1 MSSPYDSTHVAA
13 VGRRLMASVIGLLLV
28 SALAVIGIIYTA
40 AEATNAVSTERS
52 VQRTEAA
59 LAMMVRSVERFAK
72 DYSWWDDGHQ
82 RIAVDRNATF
92 ADDNIGWYAAQNL
105 DMASAFVIGPD
116 DRIVF
121 AFVEGK
127 PAAENP
133 FEMFTPNFAQLVEDA
148 HASPLDEPDPAGGFL
163 KVDDQIHIVAVSPY
177 TPEKTSSPW
186 KVEARRSL
194 LVFSRV
200 LDDAFLARMSEDF
213 LLKDLRIAK
222 PGEALYQAAIPL
234 RGPGGQVVG
243 ILTWVP
249 DLPGASLMRRILPE
263 IAAAFVVIA
272 AVMLVVLRRAQLA
285 QLKITEAARL
295 LAEQNARLERS
306 EKALIAAK
314 DEAERA
320 NRSKAEFLAQLSH
333 EIRTPMNAIVGFS
346 ELLGSEAYG
355 PLGSPQYREYAEHIQ
370 TSAQHL
376 LNLTNDVL
384 DLSRAEIGRLDL
396 AESGV
401 DVGATIDFVVRM
413 LTKDATA
420 GGIVLTWKM
429 PDGHL
434 MLLADERRLRQMLIN
449 IVNNAIKFTPV
460 GGTVSAAAVRRPD
473 GGITVQ
479 VTDSGIGIAPADVE
493 KALRPF
499 TKLKADTTRSY
510 EGAGIGLAL
519 TRQLVELHGGHID
532 LDSELGK
539 GTIVSLLFPKER
551 TIEVE
556 SSTAVSKKLPKGV

>member
-40 AEATNAVSTERS
+40 AEATNAVSAERS

-72 DYSWWDDGHQ
+72 DYSWWDDGYQ
-82 RIAVDRNATF
+82 RITVDRNATF
-92 ADDNIGWYAAQNL
+92 ADDNIGWYAAQSL

-133 FEMFTPNFAQLVEDA
+133 FEMFTPNFARLVEDA
-148 HASPLDEPDPAGGFL
+148 HTSPLDEPDPASGFL
-163 KVDDQIHIVAVSPY
+163 KVDDQLHIVAVSPY

-186 KVEARRSL
+186 KVEGRRSL

-234 RGPGGQVVG
+234 RGPEGQVVG

-272 AVMLVVLRRAQLA
+272 AVMVVVLRRAQLA

-295 LAEQNARLERS
+295 LADQNARLERS

-355 PLGSPQYREYAEHIQ
+355 SLGSSQYREYAEHIQ

-401 DVGATIDFVVRM
+401 DVGAAIDFVVRM

-420 GGIVLTWKM
+420 GGIALTWKM
-429 PDGHL
+429 PNGHL

-449 IVNNAIKFTPV
+449 IVNNAIKFTPE
-460 GGTVSAAAVRRPD
+460 GGTVSVAAVRRSD

-493 KALRPF
+493 KALQPF
-499 TKLKADTTRSY
+499 TKLKADTARSY

-556 SSTAVSKKLPKGV
+556 SNTAVSNKLPKGA

>member
-1 MSSPYDSTHVAA
+1 
-13 VGRRLMASVIGLLLV
+13 MASVIGLLLV
-28 SALAVIGIIYTA
+28 SALAGIGIIYTA

-59 LAMMVRSVERFAK
+59 LTMMVRSVERFAK

-121 AFVEGK
+121 AFVAGK

-133 FEMFTPNFAQLVEDA
+133 FEMFTPNFSQLAEEA
-148 HASPLDEPDPAGGFL
+148 HASPLNEPDPASGFL
-163 KVDDQIHIVAVSPY
+163 KIGDQIHIVAISPY
-177 TPEKTSSPW
+177 TPEKIASPW
-186 KVEARRSL
+186 KVEGRRSL

-213 LLKDLRIAK
+213 LLKDLHIAK
-222 PGEALYQAAIPL
+222 PGEALYRAAIPL

-263 IAAAFVVIA
+263 IAVAFVVIA

-306 EKALIAAK
+306 EQALIAAK

-346 ELLGSEAYG
+346 ELFGSEAYG
-355 PLGSPQYREYAEHIQ
+355 PLGNPQYREYAEHIQ

-401 DVGATIDFVVRM
+401 DVGATIDFVIRM
-413 LTKDATA
+413 LMKDAIA
-420 GGIVLTWKM
+420 GGVTLTWKM
-429 PDGHL
+429 PNGYL
-434 MLLADERRLRQMLIN
+434 KLLADERRFRQMLIN
-449 IVNNAIKFTPV
+449 VVNNAIKFTPE
-460 GGTVSAAAVRRPD
+460 GGSVTVSAFRRAD
-473 GGITVQ
+473 GGVTVQ
-479 VTDSGIGIAPADVE
+479 TKDSGIGIAPADME

-499 TKLKADTTRSY
+499 TKLKADTVRSY

-519 TRQLVELHGGHID
+519 TRQLVELHGGRID
-532 LDSELGK
+532 LESEPGK
-539 GTIVSLLFPKER
+539 GTTVCLLFPKER
-551 TIEVE
+551 TIEAANTPAQVPNG
-556 SSTAVSKKLPKGV
+556 A